1 MPNGPYKP
9 ISQSLVNTSF
19 SSSIRKFLGNMT
31 RRALDIC
38 ISLLGIILLAP
49 FLLFIRYQIKRDSP
63 GPVFFRGLR
72 AGMNNKNFHI
82 LKFRTMYE
90 NDESYQGPTVTA
102 QDDPRIT
109 PFGQWLRDMKVNEL
123 PQLWNVF
130 KGDMSL
136 VGPRPETPEI
146 VASWPKEI
154 REEILSVRPGV
165 TSPSSVIYRNEESLL
180 KSDKVM
186 SDYLRD
192 ILPSKI
198 RLDLL
203 YVRNRSVLADM
214 DVLFWTL
221 VVLLTRVSS
230 STVPEHLLYWG
241 PLSRFIDRHFTWF
254 LLDLIVSFVSV
265 AFAGT
270 IWRLS
275 APYHLG
281 VEVSIG
287 IALTIALLF
296 SILNTVVGINR
307 TSWSK
312 ASAREAIDLALSSG
326 LVTAFLFFFNLY
338 VPGGPILPPGMLV
351 VSGMFS
357 FFGFI
362 AVRYRS
368 RLIAELANRWIK
380 LRPHGL
386 QTFGERIVIV
396 GSGELGSFTLWLLR
410 NSTPEEAL
418 SIAGMVDDNPRKIGM
433 KIDRCQVIGSTKD
446 IPELVDKL
454 DLGLIIFAISDIQT
468 LEQHR
473 IMSLSQHTNAR
484 IIHMP
489 DILDT
494 LNAQIQL
501 NGFDRNQMYKKVILN
516 STIDK
521 LTGVYNRQQLLYL
534 AEHELRRARRYGYP
548 LAIINFTID
557 YKRPQEST
565 YALALGSKVISTVI
579 DRCKVCI
586 RDVDIVGRYDTN
598 EFALLMPETNL
609 AGAQKVADRLLHCM
623 TDEPVITDT
632 IPLDVIVHMSVSSD
646 EKKHPSAESFLDYAH
661 SGLNIEK

>member
-1 MPNGPYKP
+1 
-9 ISQSLVNTSF
+9 
-19 SSSIRKFLGNMT
+19 
-31 RRALDIC
+31 
-38 ISLLGIILLAP
+38 
-49 FLLFIRYQIKRDSP
+49 
-63 GPVFFRGLR
+63 
-72 AGMNNKNFHI
+72 
-82 LKFRTMYE
+82 MYE
-90 NDESYQGPTVTA
+90 TDESYQGLTITA

-109 PFGQWLRDMKVNEL
+109 PFGQWLRDTKINEL

-146 VASWPKEI
+146 VARWPKEI

-203 YVRNRSVLADM
+203 YARNRSVLADL
-214 DVLFWTL
+214 DIIFWTL

-241 PLSRFIDRHFTWF
+241 PLSRFIDRYFIWF

-265 AFAGT
+265 AFAGM

-281 VEVSIG
+281 VETSIA

-296 SILNTVVGINR
+296 STLNTVVGINR
-307 TSWSK
+307 TTWSK
-312 ASAREAIDLALSSG
+312 ASARDAIDLALSSG

-338 VPGGPILPPGMLV
+338 VPSGPILPPGMLV

-357 FFGFI
+357 FFGSI

-368 RLIAELANRWIK
+368 RLIAELANRWIE
-380 LRPHGL
+380 LRPHSL
-386 QTFGERIVIV
+386 QSFGERILIV
-396 GSGELGSFTLWLLR
+396 GSGELGSFTLWLLK

-418 SIAGMVDDNPRKIGM
+418 SIVGMVDDNPRKIGM
-433 KIDRCQVIGSTKD
+433 HIDGCKVIGSTKD

-468 LEQHR
+468 LEHHR

-494 LNAQIQL
+494 LSAQIQL
-501 NGFDRNQMYKKVILN
+501 NGIDRNEMYKKVILN

-534 AEHELRRARRYGYP
+534 AGHELRRARRYGYP

-557 YKRPQEST
+557 YERPQEST

-586 RDVDIVGRYDTN
+586 RDVDIVGRYDNN
-598 EFALLMPETNL
+598 EFALLLPETNL
-609 AGAQKVADRLLHCM
+609 AGAQKVADRLLHFM
-623 TDEPVITDT
+623 TDEPVVTDT
-632 IPLDVIVHMSVSSD
+632 IPLDVIVHMSVSSN
-646 EKKHPSAESFLDYAH
+646 EKKHPNAESFLEYAH
-661 SGLNIEK
+661 SGLNILK